1 MQPGFIE
8 NTQKDDSQA
17 ALTDIHDTAC
27 EYPRFRPLSLEPEI
41 FELGGNEEPVDETI
55 KFDPRTQGND
65 IF

>member
-17 ALTDIHDTAC
+17 APTDIHDTAC
-27 EYPRFRPLSLEPEI
+27 EYYSFRPLFLESDKFGP
-41 FELGGNEEPVDETI
+41 GGNDKPVDEAI
-55 KFDPRTQGND
+55 KFDPRPQGND